1 MLMTLSSHLDELIF
15 LCRQTNKLV
24 DVIGIFET
32 WSSTQ
37 KESLTKTDIG
47 YTFYSTKSLS
57 QNGGVGLYVNKS
69 FISKSCEN
77 LNFGCNGYETVWVEV
92 ESTNDK
98 NYLLCCAY
106 FTRFYLRFPQFLG
119 AWRVLLRGL

>member
-24 DVIGIFET
+24 DFIGIFET

-47 YTFYSTKSLS
+47 YNFYSTKSLS

-69 FISKSCEN
+69 FISKSSEN
-77 LNFGCNGYETVWVEV
+77 LNFGCNGYETVWVE
-92 ESTNDK
+92 
-98 NYLLCCAY
+98 
-106 FTRFYLRFPQFLG
+106 FPPIPWGLEG
-119 AWRVLLRGL
+119 ASERTLVLARAFRTGCSS